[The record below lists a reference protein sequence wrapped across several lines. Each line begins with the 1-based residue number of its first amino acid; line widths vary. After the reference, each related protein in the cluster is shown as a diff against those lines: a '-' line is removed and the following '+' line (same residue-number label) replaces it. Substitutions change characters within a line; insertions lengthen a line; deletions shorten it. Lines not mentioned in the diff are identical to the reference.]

1 MGFLLIGLVLL
12 ALKLAE
18 IGPVANWSWLWILM
32 PFGMAVLWWAF
43 SDSIGLTRRRE
54 MRKMDERKAERRNR
68 ALEALGIDTR
78 RERQVRK
85 AREAA
90 RKAAPPP
97 KDNPRS

>member
-1 MGFLLIGLVLL
+1 MGFLLIGLALL

-18 IGPVANWSWLWILM
+18 IGPVANWSWLWILL
-32 PFGMAVLWWAF
+32 PFAMAVLWWAF
-43 SDSIGLTRRRE
+43 SDSIGLTRQRE

-97 KDNPRS
+97 QDKPRS